1 MKSICFKLLFGY
13 VPLFVT
19 VLFLYL
25 PGLIDFCTNLG
36 DRVPADTGA
45 KSYFSS
51 WMHIKFKGIHA
62 EYCLSYNLFSFL
74 CLSAGIALM
83 LVGISCLKMTPPAG
97 DLSAPPPEASEQRSQ
112 DGR

>member
-1 MKSICFKLLFGY
+1 MKSIYFKLLFGY

-36 DRVPADTGA
+36 SPDPAEAGKRT
-45 KSYFSS
+45 YFSS
-51 WMHIKFKGIHA
+51 WMHLKFKGIHA
-62 EYCLSYNLFSFL
+62 EYCLSYNMFSFL

-83 LVGISCLKMTPPAG
+83 LVGIYSLKMTPPAG
-97 DLSAPPPEASEQRSQ
+97 NLSGPQAEVSEQQSQ

>member
-1 MKSICFKLLFGY
+1 MKSICFKWLFGY
-13 VPLFVT
+13 VPLFVP

-25 PGLIDFCTNLG
+25 PGLIDFCTNLSSS
-36 DRVPADTGA
+36 DPADAGKRT
-45 KSYFSS
+45 YFSS
-51 WMHIKFKGIHA
+51 LMHIKFKGINA
-62 EYCLSYNLFSFL
+62 EYCLSYNMFSFF

-97 DLSAPPPEASEQRSQ
+97 YLSAPQMEVSEQQSQ